1 MFYKLCRTVWASTK
15 AFTVGGSCWYG
26 ALDGVGFLQP
36 LGSCSFWNPL
46 LVPFLQPLFLL
57 AVVPVPVLAGDCGPW
72 LPVLVVASSQK
83 GVPSGVLLPDCYRG
97 VLSEI
102 LLSGGCCSCS
112 CWSLWCSL
120 VARNRLLVL
129 TCSC

>member
-46 LVPFLQPLFLL
+46 LVPFLHPLFLL
-57 AVVPVPVLAGDCGPW
+57 AVVPVPVLAGACGPW

-83 GVPSGVLLPDCYRG
+83 GGLLGFFCPIATG
-97 VLSEI
+97 E
-102 LLSGGCCSCS
+102 
-112 CWSLWCSL
+112 CSL
-120 VARNRLLVL
+120 RSFCPVAAAPVL
-129 TCSC
+129 AGVCGARWWPVIAYWF